1 MSIAPASPLPVAVI
15 GAGPVGLAAA
25 AELVIRDIPVIVLE
39 AGAEVGENIRQWT
52 HVRMFSP
59 WRYNIARSARSLLE
73 GTNWTPPDAEAIPTG
88 GEILRD
94 FLLPLSRVPAIRQAL
109 HLETRVTAISRLG
122 LDKLRTA
129 DRAERPFLLR
139 VMRDGREEDILA
151 RAVIDCSGTYTHP
164 NHGGAHGL
172 PAHGE
177 MRHPSAIAYGMPDV
191 SGAGRQRYLGK
202 RVAVL
207 GAGHSAI
214 GVMLDLLSL
223 KQDAPQTRIIW
234 LSRRA
239 DLRLAYGGGRAD
251 GLPARGAL
259 GSRLK
264 EAVEAGDIAAIHP
277 FALDEIDR
285 NADGLRLIG
294 TDGTMIIADELIVA
308 TGFRPDLAMLGEIR
322 LDLDPALESPRV
334 LAPLI
339 DPNVHSCGSV
349 RPHGAR
355 ELAQPEPGFYLAGMK
370 SYGRAPT
377 FLLTTGY
384 EQVRSIVA
392 EIAGDHA
399 AAARVELELP
409 ETGVCCTDL
418 QTAPKASSCCGGP
431 AKVAAEACCA
441 ADETAKA
448 EGKTGC
454 GCGTGKAVVQDNVP
468 ARAGCC

>member
-1 MSIAPASPLPVAVI
+1 MKMTSTSSLPVAVI

-25 AELVIRDIPVIVLE
+25 AELTGRDIPVIVLE
-39 AGAEVGENIRQWT
+39 AGAEVGENIRQWA

-94 FLLPLSRVPAIRQAL
+94 FLLPLSRLPAIRHAL

-122 LDKLRTA
+122 LDKLSTA

-151 RAVIDCSGTYTHP
+151 RAVIDCSGTYTRP

-172 PAHGE
+172 PARGE
-177 MRHPSAIAYGMPDV
+177 MRYQSAIAYGMPDV
-191 SGAGRQRYLGK
+191 SGAERQRYIGK

-223 KQDAPQTRIIW
+223 KQDDPETRIIW

-239 DLRLAYGGGRAD
+239 DLRLAYGGGDAD
-251 GLPARGAL
+251 GLPERGAL

-264 EAVEAGDIAAIHP
+264 EAVEASGIAAIHP
-277 FALDEIDR
+277 FALDEIERD
-285 NADGLRLIG
+285 ADGLRLTG
-294 TDGTMIIADELIVA
+294 TDGTMIMADELIVA
-308 TGFRPDLAMLGEIR
+308 TGFRPDLAMLGELR
-322 LDLDPALESPRV
+322 LDLDPALESPRL

-377 FLLTTGY
+377 FLLATGY

-392 EIAGDHA
+392 EIAGDHV
-399 AAARVELELP
+399 AAARIELELP
-409 ETGVCCTDL
+409 ETGVCFTDL
-418 QTAPKASSCCGGP
+418 QTAPKASSCCDGP
-431 AKVAAEACCA
+431 AKVAAEACCV

-448 EGKTGC
+448 EGKAGC
-454 GCGTGKAVVQDNVP
+454 GCGTQKAIIPESMP
-468 ARAGCC
+468 ARTGCC